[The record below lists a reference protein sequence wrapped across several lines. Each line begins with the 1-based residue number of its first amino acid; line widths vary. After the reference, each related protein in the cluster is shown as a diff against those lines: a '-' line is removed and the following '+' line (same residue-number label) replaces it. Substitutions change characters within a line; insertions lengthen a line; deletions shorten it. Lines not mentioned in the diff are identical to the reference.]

1 LSAADQDFTA
11 RNNRNVPAEADLTRD
26 EVYRLESVAH
36 YYGTR
41 RVLHIDQ
48 LDVQRGEVLALIGP
62 NGAGKSTL
70 LRLLALLE
78 APTRG
83 RVTLHLDGRA
93 ANYDSA
99 TLEERRKVVMVF
111 QRPALLSRSVWANV
125 AYGLR
130 LRGTANIKER
140 VQAVLEAVS
149 MRHLASAKPRTL
161 SGGEIQRV
169 ALARAIVLE
178 PSILVLDEPTA
189 NLDPYSVRVIENI
202 VLQRPPDTTVI
213 VTTHN
218 IFEAK
223 RIATRVGLMLNGE
236 LVEVGSTAQFFN
248 APRDPRTA
256 AFVNGELFFDEGG
269 TDFATS
275 TAALIT
281 SN

>member
-1 LSAADQDFTA
+1 MTASLSDQLPENLPLSLPHGESKDHST
-11 RNNRNVPAEADLTRD
+11 EHDLHHD
-26 EVYRLESVAH
+26 DIYQVESIAH

-48 LDVQRGEVLALIGP
+48 LNVRRGEVLVLIGP

-78 APTRG
+78 APTSG
-83 RVTLHLDGRA
+83 AVTLHLDGRT

-111 QRPALLSRSVWANV
+111 QQPALLSRSVWANV

-130 LRGTANIKER
+130 LRGISEVKEKVQR
-140 VQAVLEAVS
+140 VLDAVS
-149 MRHLASAKPRTL
+149 MSHLVKARPRTL

-202 VLQRPPDTTVI
+202 VLQRPPGTTVI

-223 RIATRVGLMLNGE
+223 RLATRVGLMLGGE
-236 LVEVGSTAQFFN
+236 LVEVGFAAHFFN
-248 APRDPRTA
+248 SPRDPRTV
-256 AFVNGELFFDEGG
+256 AFINGD
-269 TDFATS
+269 
-275 TAALIT
+275 LIF
-281 SN
+281 